1 MNYTFPQIQHYND
14 ILPHITGRDEFV
26 TIEKD
31 GYIAVNYVVALEET
45 FLWDSNDSLGSVIR
59 RECRGLIFDLNWN
72 LISRPYHKFFNVGEK
87 EETQIHLIDLD
98 QPHTILQKL
107 DGSMIRPIP
116 IREGFRL
123 ATKAGITSVAM
134 NAEVFIA
141 DKLNYSQFINKC
153 IQKNT
158 TPIFEW
164 VSRKNRIVIDYPEE
178 SLILTAIRHNKT
190 GEYIAYTTIKTYAE
204 SYNIPVVDVISSEN
218 NSPQELIEF
227 VRKWDDNE
235 GVVIRFDNGHM
246 LKIKA
251 DDYVL
256 RHKSKEQISQEKNVI
271 QIIVTDIVDDVI
283 PLLTPEDTNRLKD
296 FQVKFWEG
304 VNNLAAKMES
314 LYQEGISMYPD
325 QKSFAVEF
333 VQRQVDPKF
342 VHIMYSMRGGTL
354 AKEVISN
361 MITKSTINQTK
372 LNQNRWLWG
381 NHQWNV

>member
-14 ILPHITGRDEFV
+14 ILPHIAGRDEFV

-31 GYIAVNYVVALEET
+31 GYITVNYVVALEET
-45 FLWDSNDSLGSVIR
+45 FLWDSNDSMGSAIR
-59 RECRGLIFDLNWN
+59 RECRGLLFDLNWN

-87 EETQIHLIDLD
+87 EETQIHLIDLT
-98 QPHTILQKL
+98 QPYIILQKL

-116 IREGFRL
+116 IKNGFRL
-123 ATKAGITSVAM
+123 GTKAGITSVAM

-141 DKLNYSQFINKC
+141 DKLNYSRFINKC
-153 IQKNT
+153 IQRNT

-190 GEYIAYTTIKTYAE
+190 GEYIDYNTIKTYAE
-204 SYNIPVVDVISSEN
+204 AYDIPVVEVISSEN
-218 NSPQELIEF
+218 NSPQGLVDF

-256 RHKSKEQISQEKNVI
+256 RHKSKEQISQEKNVV

-283 PLLTPEDTNRLKD
+283 PLLTPEDTNRLKE
-296 FQVKFWEG
+296 FQTEFWEG
-304 VNNLAAKMES
+304 VDDLVSEMES
-314 LYQEGISMYPD
+314 LYQAGISMWPD

-333 VQRQVDPKF
+333 VQKKVDPKF
-342 VHIMYSMRGGTL
+342 VHIMYSMRSGNS
-354 AKEVISN
+354 AKEVITT
-361 MITKSTINQTK
+361 MISKSTISQTK
-372 LNQNRWLWG
+372 LNQNRWLWR